1 MTAGC
6 TQGDM
11 NTSRGESRSI
21 VDAHTHVWNRSRH
34 PQHWIDPVA
43 MAVIDRDFAI
53 DDLTEALERHR
64 DVVARAVIVQASN
77 STSET
82 TDILTATQA
91 DRGGT
96 GGRDADSDDTD
107 SDDADSDDPDG
118 GEPTVVAGV
127 VGWVDLT
134 EPDVASAV
142 ESLRRLPGG
151 NTLVG
156 IRHLAHME
164 QDPTWLTR
172 PDVSRGL
179 GELGRI
185 GLSFDLVLHPW
196 QLAIAHEVV
205 RSHPETRFV
214 LDHLGKP
221 PIASGDLTDWERAL
235 RGLSTAPNVVA
246 KLSGLTIEASW
257 DSWTPQQLDRVLDIA
272 LSAFGPQRLMFGSDW
287 PLVELAGGYRSWLDA
302 YLAWTNALSTDEQRQ
317 IDALTAST
325 TYGVS

>member
-1 MTAGC
+1 
-6 TQGDM
+6 M
-11 NTSRGESRSI
+11 NTSRGEGRSI

-43 MAVIDRDFAI
+43 MAAIDRDFAI
-53 DDLTEALERHR
+53 GDLTDALERYR

-82 TDILTATQA
+82 TDILTATKA
-91 DRGGT
+91 DRGDTGST
-96 GGRDADSDDTD
+96 GGGDTHR
-107 SDDADSDDPDG
+107 DDAGS

-134 EPDVASAV
+134 APDVASAV

-156 IRHLAHME
+156 FRHLAHME
-164 QDPTWLTR
+164 QDPAWLAR

-179 GELGRI
+179 SELGRI

-196 QLAIAHEVV
+196 QLVIAHEVV

-221 PIASGDLTDWERAL
+221 PIASGDLTDWERNL
-235 RGLSTAPNVVA
+235 RLLSAAPNVVA

-257 DSWTPQQLDRVLDIA
+257 DSWTPQQIDRVLDIA
-272 LSAFGPQRLMFGSDW
+272 LSAFGPRRLMFGSDW
-287 PLVELAGGYRSWLDA
+287 PLVELAGGYRSWLDV
-302 YLAWTNALSTDEQRQ
+302 YLAWTNALSADEQRQ